1 MALVPAPAPAI
12 AAVPSGA
19 SGGAASHRGTA
30 DDGAGMSCVPATSPT
45 DPPAGPAA
53 GEASDEPEAGDARD
67 DLAGDGRTGTAG
79 TGGDEARISRLMAE
93 IAAGRRSAIWELHR
107 AAGIQVRARVRGELQ
122 RLGVRYDADDLDA
135 LVIDAVL
142 AIADVAGAWRPGG
155 APPWSWAH
163 HRVVGVVHRW
173 VGTFADSLEGL
184 GDGDTDGALSW
195 CAHRQA
201 ARSDAIAGGAFAV
214 DPAEAVAETRAV
226 LGRLAMTTPLAA
238 DLDAALSA
246 LVSPRAAAVWLAA
259 VDESEAGNRHPA
271 VTVGARFGMRPDA
284 VRKTVQRVRH
294 RLARAADGDER
305 FAAVVTLPG
314 IAGRHPLAA

>member
-1 MALVPAPAPAI
+1 
-12 AAVPSGA
+12 
-19 SGGAASHRGTA
+19 
-30 DDGAGMSCVPATSPT
+30 MSCVPATSAT

-53 GEASDEPEAGDARD
+53 GEGHEASDEPEAGDARD
-67 DLAGDGRTGTAG
+67 DLAGDGHTGTGG

-107 AAGIQVRARVRGELQ
+107 AAGIQVRARVRGELR

-201 ARSDAIAGGAFAV
+201 GRSDAIAGGVSAV
-214 DPAEAVAETRAV
+214 DPADAVAETRAV
-226 LGRLAMTTPLAA
+226 LGRLAVTTPPAA

-246 LVSPRAAAVWLAA
+246 LVSPLAAAVWLAV

-284 VRKTVQRVRH
+284 VRKTVQRVRQC
-294 RLARAADGDER
+294 LARAAAGDER
-305 FAAVVTLPG
+305 FAAGASLPG
-314 IAGRHPLAA
+314 IAGRRPLAA

>member
-1 MALVPAPAPAI
+1 
-12 AAVPSGA
+12 
-19 SGGAASHRGTA
+19 
-30 DDGAGMSCVPATSPT
+30 
-45 DPPAGPAA
+45 
-53 GEASDEPEAGDARD
+53 
-67 DLAGDGRTGTAG
+67 
-79 TGGDEARISRLMAE
+79 MAE

-107 AAGIQVRARVRGELQ
+107 AAGIQLRARVRGELR

-201 ARSDAIAGGAFAV
+201 ARSDAIAGGASAV
-214 DPAEAVAETRAV
+214 DPADAVAETRAV

-246 LVSPRAAAVWLAA
+246 LVSPRAAAVWLAV
-259 VDESEAGNRHPA
+259 VDESEAGNRHAA
-271 VTVGARFGMRPDA
+271 VAVGARFGMRPDA
-284 VRKTVQRVRH
+284 VRKTRPAGPPPSGPSRRRRRTLRRSGVAARH
-294 RLARAADGDER
+294 RRTPPARGVTRTVRRSRRRRSRAAP
-305 FAAVVTLPG
+305 PG
-314 IAGRHPLAA
+314 SR